1 MISPVLVFLL
11 GLNLRPAVTSLG
23 AALPDMGVPGSLAAV
38 LVALPLW
45 ACGIGGLLTPWLR
58 GGTRPALAVLAVA
71 LVARVVGGPVLL
83 ITGTTLACLAIALIG
98 TLLPVL
104 VRGSR
109 VLKACYTLALGCG
122 STAGALITPWVVER
136 SSWQVG
142 LSGWTLL
149 AAIALFFWRRGVDT
163 PTLGKVRPFALRRSG
178 TAWALTVYF
187 GLVSTVTFLVM
198 GSLPAIL
205 RAAGV
210 SADAAGA
217 CLSLSMAM
225 GLPMM
230 WLVPLWAHR
239 WRRRVL
245 AIVVIPNILGIAGLL
260 VAPAT
265 LPWLWSAG
273 LGIGMGGLALA
284 LTCIPMR
291 AGADPAVTGAL
302 SAMTQGVG
310 YLIAG
315 VGALVCGLLHGLTHD
330 WRGSLVFVL
339 VVLCGQAVAGLLAVR
354 PVTVRPDS
362 RLEEQAESAAALPES
377 LRQPEVPEPRH
388 GCALSSGV
396 AVQRGLINARH
407 GADHDD

>member
-23 AALPDMGVPGSLAAV
+23 VALPDIGVPGSLAAV

-45 ACGIGGLLTPWLR
+45 ACGIGGLLAPWLR
-58 GGTRPALAVLAVA
+58 GGTRVALSVLVVA

-83 ITGTTLACLAIALIG
+83 VAGTMLTCLAIALIG
-98 TLLPVL
+98 TVLPVL

-109 VLKACYTLALGCG
+109 VLSACYTLALGCG
-122 STAGALITPWVVER
+122 STAGALITPWVVDR
-136 SSWQVG
+136 FSWQVG

-149 AAIALFFWRRGVDT
+149 AVVALVFWRHRSDAPVFADI
-163 PTLGKVRPFALRRSG
+163 RPFALRRSG

-198 GSLPAIL
+198 GWLPAIL

-230 WLVPLWAHR
+230 WLVPLWAQR

-245 AIVVIPNILGIAGLL
+245 AVVVVPNILGVIGLL

-265 LPWLWSAG
+265 MPWLWSAG
-273 LGIGMGGLALA
+273 LGVGMGGLALA
-284 LTCIPMR
+284 LTSIPMR
-291 AGADPAVTGAL
+291 AGTDPAVTGAL
-302 SAMTQGVG
+302 SAMTQGGG

-315 VGALVCGLLHGLTHD
+315 VGALVCGLIHGLTQD
-330 WRGSLVFVL
+330 WHAALVFIL
-339 VVLCGQAVAGLLAVR
+339 IVLCGQVVAGLLAVR
-354 PVTVRPDS
+354 PVTVRPVGTVVE
-362 RLEEQAESAAALPES
+362 REGLPQAEAS
-377 LRQPEVPEPRH
+377 LQ
-388 GCALSSGV
+388 G
-396 AVQRGLINARH
+396 
-407 GADHDD
+407 